1 MSRGLAATITVRMTT
16 IRRETP
22 VLDIAMRRR
31 DEEEVTKIT
40 AMEEK
45 VLVTIEAVHPVEAE
59 ETLVQVIKDKATS
72 IIPVM
77 EQVNLTIGEVIA
89 TKHPMV
95 LVTTPEVDNLAA
107 LQHLERRIILTLGVT
122 GKVTNRGNLL

>member
-1 MSRGLAATITVRMTT
+1 MTT

-45 VLVTIEAVHPVEAE
+45 VLVTIEVVHPVEAE
-59 ETLVQVIKDKATS
+59 GTLVQVIKDQATS

-122 GKVTNRGNLL
+122 GKVTNRGNLQ

>member
-1 MSRGLAATITVRMTT
+1 LSRGLAATITVRMTT

-22 VLDIAMRRR
+22 ALDITMRRR

-40 AMEEK
+40 AMEER
-45 VLVTIEAVHPVEAE
+45 VLVTIEAVHLAEAE
-59 ETLVQVIKDKATS
+59 ETLVQVIKGRATS
-72 IIPVM
+72 IIQVM

-95 LVTTPEVDNLAA
+95 LVTAPGVDNPAA
-107 LQHLERRIILTLGVT
+107 LQHLVRRIIRILGVT
-122 GKVTNRGNLL
+122 GKVINQENLQ